1 MSTSRHSALLVVLT
15 LFGSIAQAQE
25 EVLTNRVGTKL
36 GTRSA
41 FTTKCQKAW
50 ADEPSFA
57 MFDRDRFCACVL
69 PIVLSTEAI
78 ATASNPRI
86 LDNVDLAALVMNNP
100 TSFDQLT
107 ACTGLDI
114 NSVRLVTIGEEG
126 LSDTRKGCAEQLAAE
141 VSIKQIGADPVA
153 LCDCVINEMVARDL
167 TIGDFYK
174 AMDPNSP
181 SFNEVFM
188 PCVTKAIPERETG
201 HDAAKDVTGSTS
213 TITLPVVTYGSVHKV
228 KLRIGGSE
236 QYFII
241 DSGAED
247 CFISAKLLAEL
258 QQAPALDGTVKLEDR
273 EYVLADGKRTTCAR
287 HIVNGI
293 EIGDWKVDNVVVAVI
308 DQDIQYLLGKS
319 FLKKFKQWRIDEAAR
334 TLTLERN

>member
-1 MSTSRHSALLVVLT
+1 MATSRHCTLLLFLALSSSIT
-15 LFGSIAQAQE
+15 LAQE
-25 EVLTNRVGTKL
+25 DVLTNRVGTKL

-41 FTTKCQKAW
+41 FTAKCHKAW
-50 ADEPSFA
+50 TDEPSFA
-57 MFDRDRFCACVL
+57 MFDRDRFCVCVL

-100 TSFDQLT
+100 TSFDELSK
-107 ACTGLDI
+107 CTGLDI
-114 NSVRLVTIGEEG
+114 NSVRLATIGEDG
-126 LSDTRKGCAEQLAAE
+126 LTETRKGCAEQLAAE
-141 VSIKQIGADPVA
+141 VSIQQIGADPVF
-153 LCDCVINEMVARDL
+153 LCACVINEMVARDL

-181 SFNEVFM
+181 LFNEVFM
-188 PCVTKAIPERETG
+188 PCVTEAMPEREPAHGTAEDITG
-201 HDAAKDVTGSTS
+201 TS
-213 TITLPVVTYGSVHKV
+213 NTITLPVVTYGSVHKV

-247 CFISAKLLAEL
+247 CIISAKLLAEL
-258 QQAPALDGTVKLEDR
+258 QQAQVIDQGVRLLDR
-273 EYVLADGKRTTCAR
+273 EYALADGKRTTCAR

-293 EIGDWKVDNVVVAVI
+293 EIGEWKVDNVVVAVM
-308 DQDIQYLLGKS
+308 DQEIQYLLGKS
-319 FLKKFKQWRIDEAAR
+319 FLKKFKEWRIDEAAR
-334 TLTLERN
+334 TLTLQRN